1 MAPAPLKINMFGEFS
16 LQTGSSCI
24 RDSDNR
30 SKGVWLLLAYMIYN
44 RSRSVTL
51 GEYADLL
58 WKDDIRSANPTNA
71 LKTMFH
77 RVRSS
82 LDPLWAGAGHQLV
95 LRKGSTYAWNVDVP
109 ISLDVDDFTNLFQE
123 SQRQTDPDKR
133 LELLLAALD
142 LYHGEF
148 LAKLGAEL
156 WVIPLAAHY
165 RRIYIQA
172 ALEALPLLEQ
182 REEWARVQEIC
193 RAAIAHEPYMEE
205 LYCHLM
211 RSLINLGN
219 QRGAVGIYEEMSE
232 LLLSNFGVMPSD
244 EARVLYRDALSS
256 INDHTVSADMVLEQ
270 LQEPGGPGGALV
282 CNYDIF
288 RSIYHSVARSIGRS
302 GDAVHLA
309 LVSILP
315 QDKGGSLPQRSLER
329 VVDNL
334 QEMIRSTLRR
344 GDVVARCSVS
354 QFVLLLPQANYE
366 NSCMVCQRIIRAFTH
381 RYPHSP
387 ARLQASVHAL
397 QPN

>member
-1 MAPAPLKINMFGEFS
+1 MTPATLKINMFGEFS
-16 LQTGSSCI
+16 LQAGPSCI

-30 SKGVWLLLAYMIYN
+30 SKGVWLLLAYIIYN
-44 RSRSVTL
+44 RSRTVPL
-51 GEYADLL
+51 AEYADLL

-95 LRKGSTYAWNVDVP
+95 LRKGATYVWNGDVP
-109 ISLDVDDFTNLFQE
+109 ISLDVDDFTNLVQE
-123 SQRQTDPDKR
+123 SQKQTDPDKQ

-142 LYHGEF
+142 LYRGEF

-165 RRIYIQA
+165 HRLYIQA
-172 ALEALPLLEQ
+172 VLEALPLLEE
-182 REEWARVQEIC
+182 REDWAQAQAIC
-193 RAAIAHEPYMEE
+193 RAAIVHEPYMEE

-211 RSLINLGN
+211 RALINLGD
-219 QRGAVGIYEEMSE
+219 QRGAVEVYGEMSE

-244 EARVLYRDALSS
+244 EARLLYRDALNS

-288 RSIYHSVARSIGRS
+288 RAIYHSIARSIGRS
-302 GDAVHLA
+302 GDAVHLG
-309 LVSILP
+309 LISILP
-315 QDKGGSLPQRSLER
+315 QDKGSALPQRSLDR
-329 VVDNL
+329 VVENL

-344 GDVVARCSVS
+344 GDVVSRCSVS
-354 QFVLLLPQANYE
+354 QFVLLLPQ
-366 NSCMVCQRIIRAFTH
+366 IGRAH
-381 RYPHSP
+381 
-387 ARLQASVHAL
+387 V
-397 QPN
+397 